1 MSNVDLQATLKH
13 LQSTATQ
20 QVAQWPQYAG
30 HFSGYALVR
39 IKSEVKTKAGL
50 AFTSGEYAIA
60 TKHRDELPRLPS
72 SGRFVVAVR
81 TMGLDGRPRRDLP
94 LSPCGHVDTN
104 SFTCSWH
111 DARSRATPAPP
122 R

>member
-1 MSNVDLQATLKH
+1 MPNVDLQATLKH

-50 AFTSGEYAIA
+50 AFTSGEYALA
-60 TKHRDELPRLPS
+60 TKHRDELPGLPS
-72 SGRFVVAVR
+72 SGRFVTVWS
-81 TMGLDGRPRRDLP
+81 RRNK
-94 LSPCGHVDTN
+94 VDT
-104 SFTCSWH
+104 SV
-111 DARSRATPAPP
+111 RATEVEWL
-122 R
+122 